1 MSEKRRCDD
10 GSRGQSD
17 AVAGE
22 WPMSRGVQTAR
33 DAAESEGMDSP
44 LGSQERMPAVLP
56 TP

>member
-1 MSEKRRCDD
+1 
-10 GSRGQSD
+10 
-17 AVAGE
+17 
-22 WPMSRGVQTAR
+22 MSRGVQTAR